1 MQTPLSAAQ
10 GHHPPHRAHWH
21 DPIYAIPPPEEAP
34 PSYDDAIHASTSA
47 LLVGPPPD
55 YSAFRAY
62 TDPDESSS
70 EASSEA
76 DDNEQYMPEH
86 LGQVLTVFMLLGILY
101 LFWRTISQPDPDDS
115 LHGYA

>member
-1 MQTPLSAAQ
+1 M
-10 GHHPPHRAHWH
+10 
-21 DPIYAIPPPEEAP
+21 
-34 PSYDDAIHASTSA
+34 
-47 LLVGPPPD
+47 GPPTD
-55 YSAFRAY
+55 YSAFGAC

-70 EASSEA
+70 DASSEA
-76 DDNEQYMPEH
+76 DDNEQYMPER

>member
-1 MQTPLSAAQ
+1 M
-10 GHHPPHRAHWH
+10 
-21 DPIYAIPPPEEAP
+21 
-34 PSYDDAIHASTSA
+34 
-47 LLVGPPPD
+47 GPPTD
-55 YSAFRAY
+55 YSAFGAC

-70 EASSEA
+70 DASSEA